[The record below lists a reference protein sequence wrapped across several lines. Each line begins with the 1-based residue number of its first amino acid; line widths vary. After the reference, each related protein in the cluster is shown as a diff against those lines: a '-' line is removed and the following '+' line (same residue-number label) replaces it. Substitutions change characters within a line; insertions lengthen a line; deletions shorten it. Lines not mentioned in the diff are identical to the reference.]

1 MADYVIIE
9 DIGKIYTKEL
19 SIHYPFSMIE
29 LDELKFTIATFV
41 AEKVYLCSVDSL
53 EYKVTANFLAQR
65 SLKVKNIIAIIRL
78 SQKVKIKEINV
89 DYINKDF
96 SPFFDYPIIYISSN
110 SSKKQYL
117 DKSLFLASLIKY
129 FPNKLFTLYYKVF
142 QNKIIF
148 KNKLLRAWVDVDEE
162 LHKQTINDSTIF
174 IYPFGINI
182 HRGFRFIKHCF
193 LKYDSVT
200 LMGVPYSFFLLIK
213 AFFLLL
219 FSNTDLGFVIYEIK
233 AMQKHSLL
241 FRKFQEIYTSDE
253 FSPPVLALYDSLAA
267 NINIFNN
274 CHGVGTYNLYI
285 NYSSMD
291 VFTSSQKNF
300 YQYRNPRV
308 IFNIK
313 ETSMEPNFSFSK
325 TQKIIDRK
333 IIYIEQ
339 GNYKM
344 FKKYN
349 LLYEYDL
356 QEKTL
361 EKLNELSSIIGYDI
375 YVKFHP
381 NRSEKTKKDLL
392 KNFNNIKLI
401 EKPVFQ
407 TGKEHIF
414 INLFSTAYYDFRIYG
429 KVIFIKDDFF
439 NPNTIFGDN
448 IYTTTIIDLEQSLL
462 AI

>member
-1 MADYVIIE
+1 
-9 DIGKIYTKEL
+9 
-19 SIHYPFSMIE
+19 
-29 LDELKFTIATFV
+29 
-41 AEKVYLCSVDSL
+41 
-53 EYKVTANFLAQR
+53 
-65 SLKVKNIIAIIRL
+65 
-78 SQKVKIKEINV
+78 
-89 DYINKDF
+89 
-96 SPFFDYPIIYISSN
+96 
-110 SSKKQYL
+110 
-117 DKSLFLASLIKY
+117 
-129 FPNKLFTLYYKVF
+129 
-142 QNKIIF
+142 
-148 KNKLLRAWVDVDEE
+148 
-162 LHKQTINDSTIF
+162 
-174 IYPFGINI
+174 
-182 HRGFRFIKHCF
+182 
-193 LKYDSVT
+193 
-200 LMGVPYSFFLLIK
+200 
-213 AFFLLL
+213 
-219 FSNTDLGFVIYEIK
+219 
-233 AMQKHSLL
+233 
-241 FRKFQEIYTSDE
+241 
-253 FSPPVLALYDSLAA
+253 
-267 NINIFNN
+267 
-274 CHGVGTYNLYI
+274 
-285 NYSSMD
+285 MD

-361 EKLNELSSIIGYDI
+361 EKLNALSSIIGYDI